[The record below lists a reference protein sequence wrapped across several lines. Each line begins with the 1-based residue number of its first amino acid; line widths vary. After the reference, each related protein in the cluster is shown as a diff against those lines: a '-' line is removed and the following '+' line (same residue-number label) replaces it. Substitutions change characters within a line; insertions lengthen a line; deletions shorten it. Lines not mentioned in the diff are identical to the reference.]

1 MIKGD
6 YIEYEFDLL
15 SIKGENVT
23 DNFKKTMGNQLTT
36 MGLNYE
42 IYEMN
47 DDGMK
52 GGSAISTFPYNKF
65 EQAVDTLLGKK
76 RELSLNTKNI
86 YKSLFSEFDGTL
98 EEKYAHKL
106 LEHVEKTDGYYGDSI
121 DAAKKW
127 LKNKESGNK
136 VKNTTSMASEE
147 ISEEEKNSAEEISQD
162 NKEEEEKDSVEE
174 EEKDSTEEEEKDS
187 TEEISQDN
195 NEEEEKD
202 STEEVSQD
210 NNEEEEKNSA
220 EEVSQDNNEEE
231 EKNSEEEN
239 TPIIKT
245 TEESP
250 KETVE
255 EKTETIAP
263 EESVPEKSEIVNEDA
278 NPEQG
283 VQSEETKEKPII
295 VRVKLVVQNKGG
307 ILQFEKIKKGGRP

>member
-210 NNEEEEKNSA
+210 NNEEEEKNS
-220 EEVSQDNNEEE
+220 
-231 EKNSEEEN
+231 EEEN